1 MESERCFHQLDHS
14 TAILRLQITT
24 LRSGESRPSDK
35 WGMWGGGGAAVSKEI
50 FFGPSGLS
58 LV

>member
-14 TAILRLQITT
+14 TAIET
-24 LRSGESRPSDK
+24 SDYHSAG
-35 WGMWGGGGAAVSKEI
+35 GMWGGGAAVSKEI

>member
-1 MESERCFHQLDHS
+1 MESERSFHQLDHS
-14 TAILRLQITT
+14 TAIET
-24 LRSGESRPSDK
+24 SDYHSA
-35 WGMWGGGGAAVSKEI
+35 GGDVGGVGGGGGAAVSKEI